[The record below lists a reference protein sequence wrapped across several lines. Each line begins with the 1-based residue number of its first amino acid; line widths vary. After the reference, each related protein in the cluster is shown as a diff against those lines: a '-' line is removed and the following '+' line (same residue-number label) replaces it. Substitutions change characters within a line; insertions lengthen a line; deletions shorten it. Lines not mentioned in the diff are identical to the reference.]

1 MTQVRADPTL
11 GGRVPMM
18 LYETPK
24 SRAPP
29 LTVASRFGEVAKV
42 LADPEVPA
50 HVNAE
55 ATLING
61 LRGQRALG

>member
-1 MTQVRADPTL
+1 
-11 GGRVPMM
+11 MM

-61 LRGQRALG
+61 LRGHRTLG